1 MTEKKTPGQ
10 RGADKSPRK
19 PRADKGKK
27 RGIYQTGTDERV
39 RSYTV
44 SIYPSQKN
52 TAVEIYGSLKKAVLH
67 AITNK

>member
-1 MTEKKTPGQ
+1 MTEKKTKGQ

-19 PRADKGKK
+19 PRRDKGKK

-44 SIYPSQKN
+44 SIYPSQKEA
-52 TAVEIYGSLKKAVLH
+52 AVQRYGSLKKAVLH
-67 AITNK
+67 SITNK

>member
-1 MTEKKTPGQ
+1 MTEKKTKGQ

-19 PRADKGKK
+19 PRRDKGKK
-27 RGIYQTGTDERV
+27 RGAYQTESEERV

-52 TAVEIYGSLKKAVLH
+52 TAVEMYGSLKDAVLH
-67 AITNK
+67 SITNQ